1 MHSLWNLRIAEL
13 YLIEAEIRGKP
24 PHERQQVR
32 QSRARPLLDDF
43 DRWLRTM
50 LEKLSLKLH
59 GGGKPVRVESVACTA
74 AQLHC
79 CTAALLRRRRHRDRQ
94 LGRRAG
100 TARCRHRSAQLHVR
114 WCRQRRRACR
124 RNLLVDRHGQAQRC

>member
-50 LEKLSLKLH
+50 LEKLLLKLD
-59 GGGKPVRVESVACTA
+59 TA
-74 AQLHC
+74 AANQY
-79 CTAALLRRRRHRDRQ
+79 A
-94 LGRRAG
+94 
-100 TARCRHRSAQLHVR
+100 
-114 WCRQRRRACR
+114 W
-124 RNLLVDRHGQAQRC
+124 NL